1 MQHHF
6 IVYFDTDDNKWHMED
21 SWELL
26 ADGNVYNP
34 NLIQR
39 GFPNDIYPGWFVPEE
54 GSQDEANDHECW
66 KVLLSTIDILPT
78 PMIGSSHATT

>member
-6 IVYFDTDDNKWHMED
+6 IIYFDSEEKKWYTED

-34 NLIQR
+34 NLIER
-39 GFPNDIYPGWFVPEE
+39 GFPNDIYPGWFVPAE
-54 GSQDEANDHECW
+54 GSEDEKLDFELFQILQSA
-66 KVLLSTIDILPT
+66 IDTLPI
-78 PMIGSSHATT
+78 PQEA